1 MTGAEEEKKEVAN
14 STEEIE
20 VKQNEPPQEPL
31 SEKPQELLSKTDHE
45 PKRGIS
51 TEGVNFKC
59 KKCGYSWKPR
69 KKHVLKPKCPL
80 CGSFKVET
88 VESVEI
94 EKVKPVKKP
103 KPKTHIWDGIAEVKA
118 IAEEE
123 KDDVDDEIKELL
135 EEGTDKPKGIKGW
148 IWVGVAIFVLGL
160 ISLFFFQTRKES
172 SGNSVSRTQKS
183 HPQIIYDIHPPGVR

>member
-1 MTGAEEEKKEVAN
+1 MTGVEEEKKEVVN
-14 STEEIE
+14 STEEIKTDTTE
-20 VKQNEPPQEPL
+20 EIQIKQNEQKE
-31 SEKPQELLSKTDHE
+31 EKPQEPSSEK

-51 TEGVNFKC
+51 TVGLNFKC
-59 KKCGYSWKPR
+59 KKCDYSWKPR

-80 CGSFKVET
+80 CGSFRIET

-94 EKVKPVKKP
+94 EKVKPVQ
-103 KPKTHIWDGIAEVKA
+103 KPKTHEIAEVKA

-123 KDDVDDEIKELL
+123 EKDYVDDEIKELL
-135 EEGTDKPKGIKGW
+135 EEENKPKGLKGW

-172 SGNSVSRTQKS
+172 LGNGVRKASQTPKVV
-183 HPQIIYDIHPPGVR
+183 YDIHPPGLR